1 MKKQITATL
10 TAILLLT
17 SITACQDCG
26 LENRSGEQ
34 SSAANNSAPSSQNES
49 GVPESGTEKIESEP
63 QEAAA
68 GIYGETEIPDIPCG
82 ESDDGRANDLLNSE
96 ELKQCLNSMVFETHS
111 FGDYTIKLVGD
122 RVRTDNVNFPGRIY
136 TKNLRAEAERNGEK
150 IESNSGYNGH
160 VTYEYQFCSEY
171 VLFADK
177 IGSYLD
183 VYDLSVPVAAMRYWF
198 GDETKKTVMKAV
210 EFASILNDE
219 LATGYVGV
227 FEKGTGIMLN
237 SDTTS
242 GDRLIFNTEDGY
254 VCRVAAFEAD
264 EFKLVDEKTLV
275 DEEAGLKYTFDFTNP
290 LPFELYT
297 VERLGS

>member
-1 MKKQITATL
+1 MKKQITAAL
-10 TAILLLT
+10 TTILILT
-17 SITACQDCG
+17 NITACQSG
-26 LENRSGEQ
+26 FENRSGDRSLADNISVQ
-34 SSAANNSAPSSQNES
+34 SSLSENSFPASSA
-49 GVPESGTEKIESEP
+49 EKTESEP
-63 QEAAA
+63 QEAVI
-68 GIYGETEIPDIPCG
+68 GIYGKTEIPDIPCG
-82 ESDDGRANDLLNSE
+82 GSDDGRANDLLNSE
-96 ELKQCLNSMVFETHS
+96 ELKQCLDSMVFETHS

-150 IESNSGYNGH
+150 IESNGGYNGH

-183 VYDLSVPVAAMRYWF
+183 VYDLRVPVAAMRYWF
-198 GDETKKTVMKAV
+198 GDETKKTVMKTV
-210 EFASILNDE
+210 EFASFLNDE
-219 LATGYVGV
+219 LAAGYVGV
-227 FEKGTGIMLN
+227 FEKGTGIILN
-237 SDTTS
+237 PNTSS

-264 EFKLVDEKTLV
+264 EFKLADEKTLV
-275 DEEAGLKYTFDFTNP
+275 DEEAGLKYTFNFADP

-297 VERLGS
+297 VERLGG